1 MPGQKKGEGA
11 KSILAETGG
20 IGAKLLA
27 GSSRQQVGLASLC
40 LQRPDLGWEE
50 LGWQLG
56 QGWGRRMVARGAA
69 EPSLGQHVIFL
80 KGLQVE
86 KIRSEKG
93 INKN

>member
-1 MPGQKKGEGA
+1 M
-11 KSILAETGG
+11 
-20 IGAKLLA
+20 LA

-56 QGWGRRMVARGAA
+56 QGRGRRMVARGAA
-69 EPSLGQHVIFL
+69 EPSLGQHIIFL